1 MATHPLALSS
11 SSVGSFGT
19 GNLSS
24 ITNTGTDN
32 RSIENL
38 RAAAAR
44 DPKASIRETAK
55 QFESLFMQEVMKS
68 MRASTLSSGML
79 DNPTTQMGTEML
91 DTQFAGKMTGLPGGL
106 SDAIQRQLQRQM
118 GMPDKAVEVKSLQAL
133 PALPVLPA
141 LAVKNIA
148 PHVQSFIQK
157 HDAAARAAEVQ
168 TGIPASFML
177 AQAAH
182 ESGWGKREINTKD
195 GGTSFN
201 VFGIKAGSSW
211 TGKVAEVQTT
221 EFIDG
226 KAQKVMAKFRAYGSY
241 EEAYKDYAKL
251 IGTNDRYRNVV
262 AQAQTGGAEGFARG
276 LQKAGYATDPDYAT
290 KLARVINTTVRVQR
304 ALA

>member
-1 MATHPLALSS
+1 MATNPLALSS
-11 SSVGSFGT
+11 FGASSNT
-19 GNLSS
+19 S

-44 DPKASIRETAK
+44 DPKSSIRETAK

-118 GMPDKAVEVKSLQAL
+118 GMPDKAVEAKSVQ
-133 PALPVLPA
+133 ALPVLPA

-201 VFGIKAGSSW
+201 VFGIKAGANW

-226 KAQKVMAKFRAYGSY
+226 KAQKVTAKFRAYGSY

-276 LQKAGYATDPDYAT
+276 LQKAGYATDPEYAT